1 MASVA
6 AAKFAHFLHRI
17 GEYLNYVAFFAV
29 LFWIWGDDLLT
40 TYNPTIGKLAEDA
53 VWRVVWTTLLVHFVS
68 WLIKRLGY
76 ASDSNA

>member
-1 MASVA
+1 VTSAA
-6 AAKFAHFLHRI
+6 AAKFANFLHRV

-29 LFWIWGDDLLT
+29 LVWIWFDDLIT
-40 TYNPTIGKLAEDA
+40 AHNADIGEIAENT
-53 VWRVVWTTLLVHFVS
+53 VWRIVWTTLLVHFVS